1 MTENDISYRIRGA
14 IFEVYNALGPGL
26 LESVYQEAMVYQ
38 LRKDGLDVKEQVL
51 VPVYYDGHKLK
62 NDLRLDILVEDA
74 VIIEL
79 KSVSEMRDLFFK
91 QTLTYLKLSHR
102 HLGILVNF
110 NTTDISTSIHR
121 VLNGYS

>member
-110 NTTDISTSIHR
+110 NTTDISASIHR